1 MSIFLGI
8 IVGIGIWYFWADS
21 ESKSFLSRNNMENNT
36 VNIRRTK
43 FLKLYKKIPV
53 EKLIYRDFLF
63 NSTISNPPIFE
74 TPESIRSTFKKLK
87 ILGKCSPR
95 FNNYRILQPIHIY
108 IAK

>member
-43 FLKLYKKIPV
+43 FLKLYK
-53 EKLIYRDFLF
+53 
-63 NSTISNPPIFE
+63 
-74 TPESIRSTFKKLK
+74 
-87 ILGKCSPR
+87 
-95 FNNYRILQPIHIY
+95 
-108 IAK
+108 